1 MLMPS
6 TVSTAKFAQNG
17 ELFAK
22 LRLNSDLSE
31 DTSHGRLILQNINT
45 VYVAPYN
52 PLKQEESPGKV
63 SGQRYIKCN
72 IMDLLVLDCGIALVL
87 SSNGWNRQACVEI
100 IFAKKTVVFIIFAL
114 MCITLLNKQIVGKI
128 CR

>member
-1 MLMPS
+1 MLAFLCVTLYHCLQCVNISLCDRYNVKSTLQLVDRFMLMPS

-52 PLKQEESPGKV
+52 PLKQEESPSKV
-63 SGQRYIKCN
+63 CVHAHLPKI
-72 IMDLLVLDCGIALVL
+72 L
-87 SSNGWNRQACVEI
+87 SNCS
-100 IFAKKTVVFIIFAL
+100 FAIEDKYSYP
-114 MCITLLNKQIVGKI
+114 
-128 CR
+128 